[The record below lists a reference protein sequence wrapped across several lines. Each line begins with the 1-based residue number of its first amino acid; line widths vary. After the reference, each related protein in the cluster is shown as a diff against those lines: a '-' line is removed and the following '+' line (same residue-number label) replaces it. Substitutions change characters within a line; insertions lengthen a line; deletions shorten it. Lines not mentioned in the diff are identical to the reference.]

1 MSGTA
6 WRIVAGGEERAERHM
21 PLDERLARR
30 AEPVARFFTWTPPGV
45 SLGWKQE
52 RPAWLE
58 PDRWAADGLA
68 LVERPTGGGMAVHG
82 SDCSITVVLP
92 RALSLPLAAL
102 MRTVCESAARLCRS
116 YGADAQPL
124 TETPA
129 EGRVTYCLTELSPY
143 AVLVGHR
150 KIAGFALRRYPQS
163 WLIQGSLLVRPLPR
177 EVAEAMPEGAR
188 RAFDA
193 RAIPLAEA
201 AGQRV
206 SEPDAAA
213 RWAQHW
219 AAWWEEASRQ
229 LAESRRQKAKDSYGI
244 PLPAYCQL
252 PTAS

>member
-1 MSGTA
+1 MNGTA

-30 AEPVARFFTWTPPGV
+30 AERVARFFTWTPPGL
-45 SLGWKQE
+45 SLGWKRE

-58 PDRWAADGLA
+58 PDRWAAAGLA
-68 LVERPTGGGMAVHG
+68 LVERPTAGGIAVHG
-82 SDCSITVVLP
+82 SDLSVTVVLP
-92 RALSLPLAAL
+92 RALNLPLAVL
-102 MRTVCESAARLCRS
+102 MRSVCESAARLCRS

-124 TETPA
+124 VETPA
-129 EGRVTYCLTELSPY
+129 KGRVTYCLTELSPY
-143 AVLVGHR
+143 AVLVGPR

-177 EVAEAMPEGAR
+177 GVAEAMPEGAR

-201 AGQRV
+201 AGC
-206 SEPDAAA
+206 EINEADAAA

-219 AAWWEEASRQ
+219 AAWWEEP
-229 LAESRRQKAKDSYGI
+229 RRRVLLG
-244 PLPAYCQL
+244 
-252 PTAS
+252 